1 MINAIT
7 HIVDDDSFGGVNR
20 MLAHMTNSPVLDK
33 AGQHRIVR
41 VRRGQFTPP
50 KIKADI
56 IVSHLSVNWA
66 NMPML
71 TAIRAIHPRTAFI
84 HVEHSYSE
92 RFVTSNVEN
101 RWRFETLLETAYSL
115 FDTVVAV
122 SRPQFDWMLRRQL
135 CNPKRLRYVPSGV
148 DLAPFFALDAPAEG
162 RPFVLG
168 AFGRLNV
175 QKGFDILVKGFNLSE
190 RQDME
195 LHIFGDGE
203 ERAALETLAGGNPNI
218 VFHGYVEG
226 TAEAMARCQA
236 VAMPSRWEPF
246 GLVALET
253 MAAGRLLPREA
264 KLLGGTFGAGPDPAG
279 GWTVDAT
286 LPRDVPRCLR
296 CASAPS
302 IFSDKPI
309 ADRPSAGR
317 SATGFG
323 QLYHPMRRC
332 DGPDQSR
339 CGLVCAGSGGRLLRQ
354 PGTR

>member
-20 MLAHMTNSPVLDK
+20 MLAHMTNSPVLYK

-92 RFVTSNVEN
+92 RFVTANVEN

-148 DLAPFFALDAPAEG
+148 DLAPFFALDAPAED

-175 QKGFDILVKGFNLSE
+175 QKGFDILVKGFNLSG

-195 LHIFGDGE
+195 LHFFGDGE
-203 ERAALETLAGGNPNI
+203 ERAALETLAAGKPNI
-218 VFHGYVEG
+218 VFHGYVEN
-226 TAEAMARCQA
+226 TAEAMARCHA

-253 MAAGRLLPREA
+253 MAAGRPLLCPR
-264 KLLGGTFGAGPDPAG
+264 
-279 GWTVDAT
+279 VD
-286 LPRDVPRCLR
+286 
-296 CASAPS
+296 
-302 IFSDKPI
+302 
-309 ADRPSAGR
+309 G
-317 SATGFG
+317 
-323 QLYHPMRRC
+323 
-332 DGPDQSR
+332 
-339 CGLVCAGSGGRLLRQ
+339 LRQ
-354 PGTR
+354 HISNGAIDIGDNTVAGWSAFLQELDLAAMRDGEKNRSVAASTTDNFLEGWLDLCNAGDREETIALAA